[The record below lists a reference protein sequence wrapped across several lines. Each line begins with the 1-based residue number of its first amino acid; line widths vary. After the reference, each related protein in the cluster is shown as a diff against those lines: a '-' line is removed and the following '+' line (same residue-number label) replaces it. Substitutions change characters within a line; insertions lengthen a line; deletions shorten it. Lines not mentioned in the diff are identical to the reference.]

1 MAVGSLLGSEGSDS
15 TQDPAVQ
22 PIRILAIAGT
32 GQNGA
37 TLVSRLLGELPAF
50 AAIGEIGRLWDKG
63 LIEGVEC
70 SCGAP
75 FLRCPFW
82 TEVGRETFGGWSEVD
97 AQAALKLRHS
107 LMLKESRLQHPFA
120 LPFILAPGLWPSYA
134 QHLADYQEL
143 MSKLYRGIRQVVGD
157 RVIVDAMKI
166 PAHVFMLSGLIPNFD
181 VRFVHLVRDSRG
193 VAHSN
198 DKVVLRQ
205 GSLPDQPYRGRRGAA
220 TSAMKWTWFNLSS
233 EALSAVRRVPMIR
246 VRYEEFVRRPA
257 VELRR
262 IAEHMDVH
270 LSDADLAFMDGKQ
283 ADLSSGHLVAGN
295 RMRHDSGPIT
305 IAEDDG
311 WRRDLSKRS
320 RRVVTGMTWPLL
332 RHCGHLPAHN
342 SLEDRPP
349 SHEPASSRGSGPYDG
364 RDCRDSPALS
374 RPRVRDDRFTTTAA
388 MR

>member
-1 MAVGSLLGSEGSDS
+1 MYPPTRSWSEVPADPGTENVEGKGLGVAVGESPGREGSSS
-15 TQDPAVQ
+15 TPDAAVGT
-22 PIRILAIAGT
+22 IRILAIAGT

-37 TLVSRLLGELPAF
+37 TLLSRLLGELPGF

-70 SCGAP
+70 SCGIP

-82 TEVGRETFGGWSEVD
+82 TEVGRETFGGWNEVD

-120 LPFILAPGLWPSYA
+120 LPFILAPRLWPSYA

-143 MSKLYRGIRQVVGD
+143 MSTLYRGIRQVVGD

-166 PAHVFMLSGLIPNFD
+166 PAHVFMLSGLIPSFD

-193 VAHSN
+193 VAYSN

-205 GSLPDQPYRGRRGAA
+205 GSMPDQPYRGRRGAA

-262 IAEHMDVH
+262 IAEHMDVE
-270 LSDADLAFMDGKQ
+270 LSDADLEFLDGKR

-295 RMRHDSGPIT
+295 RMRLASGPIT

-311 WRRDLSKRS
+311 WRRDLSTRS

-332 RHCGHLPAHN
+332 RHYGHLPAH
-342 SLEDRPP
+342 DR
-349 SHEPASSRGSGPYDG
+349 S
-364 RDCRDSPALS
+364 
-374 RPRVRDDRFTTTAA
+374 
-388 MR
+388 